1 MNILEF
7 KDINKSFYRME
18 NKKRLKIQVLKNINL
33 EIKEN
38 ESLGII
44 GNSGSGKTTLVKIL
58 FDLHKADSGHIIY
71 KNKNISN
78 IKGKERQSLYKN
90 MGFVMQDPYSSLCP
104 YLTIKEIISEPIKI
118 HNIHK
123 NIENLDL
130 YVSNLLEKVHL
141 NPSIYMNKYPKEL
154 SGGERQRVAIARS
167 ISTKPSFLVL
177 DEPTSMIDA
186 HAKNGVLNLLEELKT
201 NEKISIVM
209 ISHDISTVI
218 NNCDRIAVMKDGK
231 IIECKTAID
240 IKNNPDNKYTK
251 ELILASNNLIEYWE
265 YLNKVEKNI

>member
-18 NKKRLKIQVLKNINL
+18 NKKRLKKQVLKNINL
-33 EIKEN
+33 QIKEN

-44 GNSGSGKTTLVKIL
+44 GNSGSGKTTLVKLL
-58 FDLHKADSGHIIY
+58 FNLHKADSGEIIY
-71 KNKNISN
+71 KNKNILN
-78 IKGKERQSLYKN
+78 LKEKERRNLYKN

-123 NIENLDL
+123 NVEDLDL
-130 YVSNLLEKVHL
+130 YVCNLLEKVHL

-186 HAKNGVLNLLEELKT
+186 CAKSGVLNLLEELKI

-218 NNCDRIAVMKDGK
+218 NNCNRIAVMKHGE
-231 IIECKTAID
+231 IIECTSGKD
-240 IKNNPDNKYTK
+240 MKENPKNDYTK
-251 ELILASNNLIEYWE
+251 ELILASEDLTEYWE
-265 YLNKVEKNI
+265 YLNKKKRSY